1 MSKRDLK
8 KYLSELDKEQ
18 LEIQILELYDKFIPV
33 KTYYNFV
40 FNPKE
45 DQLSQECKIKISNE
59 YFPISGKKARAR
71 RSIAQKYIKHFI
83 TLGVDPF
90 IIADIMLY
98 SIEIA
103 QTFAGDKII
112 KQESFYKSMLHS
124 FEQVIR
130 YMIENGILYE
140 FHKRVMAI
148 NNETVSQNW
157 INHTEFNAIVARL
170 DY

>member
-1 MSKRDLK
+1 MSIFQSL
-8 KYLSELDKEQ
+8 
-18 LEIQILELYDKFIPV
+18 V
-33 KTYYNFV
+33 
-40 FNPKE
+40 
-45 DQLSQECKIKISNE
+45 
-59 YFPISGKKARAR
+59 KKARAR

-140 FHKRVMAI
+140 FYKRLMAI